1 MDRNTT
7 MTVLETAALL
17 GMDPQTLR
25 IAIENGQIPWATCIR
40 AGRKRFI
47 IYRERFEEETGIRT
61 KGESNG
67 QQRN

>member
-25 IAIENGQIPWATCIR
+25 IAIEKGQISWATCIR

-47 IYRERFEEETGIRT
+47 IYRERFEKETGIDT
-61 KGESNG
+61 KGG
-67 QQRN
+67 TT